1 MRILIIEDEPRIIE
15 FIKQGLEQEGFQ
27 VDAVTDG
34 KAGLSYALSCEYDT
48 IILDIMLPQM
58 DGYEVCSELRG
69 RGLETPII
77 MLTARDAVADRVD
90 GLNAGADDYL
100 TKPFAFEE
108 LVARIRAVT
117 RRRQS
122 KSTVNT
128 VKIEDLEVD
137 LDRHKVLRAGK
148 EIDLTPKEYKLLEYL
163 VTNKNK
169 VLSRSKI
176 MENVWGFDFD
186 AETNVVDV
194 YIRYLRQKLD
204 DDHEKKLIKT
214 VRGFGYIFGE

>member
-1 MRILIIEDEPRIIE
+1 MRILVIEDEPRIIE
-15 FIKQGLEQEGFQ
+15 FVKQGLGQEGFQ
-27 VDAVTDG
+27 VDAVSDG
-34 KAGLSYALSCEYDT
+34 KTGLSFALSYEYDA
-48 IILDIMLPQM
+48 IILDIMLPHM
-58 DGYEVCSELRG
+58 DGYEVCSELRS

-122 KSTVNT
+122 ISTANT
-128 VKIEDLEVD
+128 VKMEDLEID
-137 LDRHKVLRAGK
+137 LDRHKVRRAGT

-163 VTNKNK
+163 AGNKNK
-169 VLSRSKI
+169 VLSRAKI

-204 DDHEKKLIKT
+204 DDHDKKLIKT

>member
-1 MRILIIEDEPRIIE
+1 MRILVIEDEPRIIE

-27 VDAVTDG
+27 VDAVSDG
-34 KAGLSYALSCEYDT
+34 KTGLSYALSYGYDA
-48 IILDIMLPQM
+48 IILDIMLPYI
-58 DGYEVCSELRG
+58 DGYEVCSELRS

-77 MLTARDAVADRVD
+77 MLTARDAVADRVE

-122 KSTVNT
+122 VSTVNT
-128 VKIEDLEVD
+128 VKIEDMEID

-163 VTNKNK
+163 AGNKNK
-169 VLSRSKI
+169 VLSRAKI

-204 DDHEKKLIKT
+204 DDHDKKLIKT

>member
-27 VDAVTDG
+27 VDGVSDG
-34 KAGLSYALSCEYDT
+34 KTGLSYALSCEYDT
-48 IILDIMLPQM
+48 IILDIMLPYI
-58 DGYEVCSELRG
+58 DGYEVCSELRS
-69 RGLETPII
+69 RGLQTPII

-122 KSTVNT
+122 ASTVNT
-128 VKIEDLEVD
+128 IKIEDLEID
-137 LDRHKVLRAGK
+137 LDRHRVLRAGK
-148 EIDLTPKEYKLLEYL
+148 EIELTPKEYKLLEYL
-163 VTNKNK
+163 AGNKNK
-169 VLSRSKI
+169 VLSRAKI

-204 DDHEKKLIKT
+204 DDHDKKLIKT